1 MNNEIDEIR
10 KRKLEYYKKQ
20 YITGEKDMEKN
31 LQNTPIN
38 IKDADFDEIIKKYY
52 IVVVDC
58 WAPWCGP
65 CQMMTPVINELA
77 NEMQGKIVFGKV
89 NVDEN
94 PITSLKYKIMSI
106 PTLLVF
112 KNGNLVDKIIGAY
125 PKEELKNK
133 LSSINKN
140 NYNI

>member
-1 MNNEIDEIR
+1 
-10 KRKLEYYKKQ
+10 
-20 YITGEKDMEKN
+20 MEKN
-31 LQNTPIN
+31 SQNTPIN
-38 IKDADFDEIIKKYY
+38 IKDTDFDEIIKKYN

-65 CQMMTPVINELA
+65 CRMMTPVINELA
-77 NEMQGKIVFGKV
+77 NEMQGKIVFCKV

-94 PITSLKYKIMSI
+94 PVTSLKYKIMSI

-133 LSSINKN
+133 LSL
-140 NYNI
+140 Y